1 MSLSEYVA
9 YMDEYVRVFEQN
21 MDGRGDG
28 VGRREHG
35 QRQGENDVEIWL
47 VKGSNVK
54 INAKMN
60 DFYVKKCYF
69 LFLLT

>member
-35 QRQGENDVEIWL
+35 QRQGENDVEI
-47 VKGSNVK
+47 
-54 INAKMN
+54 
-60 DFYVKKCYF
+60 
-69 LFLLT
+69 

>member
-28 VGRREHG
+28 VGRREHDH
-35 QRQGENDVEIWL
+35 RQGEKDVEI
-47 VKGSNVK
+47 
-54 INAKMN
+54 
-60 DFYVKKCYF
+60 
-69 LFLLT
+69 